1 MEFRERLYQ
10 LRKGRGISQEELA
23 HTVGV
28 SRQAVQKWEAGA
40 ATPDLSNLS
49 ALADYFAVS
58 LDYLVRG
65 IEPEKPAAPSPQQAV
80 IQNYYRGWRYEYR
93 SRRTLFGLPLVHINL
108 CDRSLCRAKGVIAIG
123 NVATGLIAIGGFSA
137 GLLTLGGFSAGLLA
151 LGGPIMEL
159 IALGN
164 VDTAIAGPILSIL
177 GIASIFVCFQLVGT
191 AILQANGI
199 VNLPIIT
206 VIIGGVTKILVNYTL
221 VGNPKIMIFGAPV
234 GTLSCFAVIS
244 ILNLL
249 IIKRCVPNP
258 PRYLVALSKPLAAS
272 VVMAA
277 AAWGSH
283 GLLARVLN
291 GSLTRDMAATAGAIL
306 VGVVV
311 YVILVL
317 ALRTL
322 TREDL
327 EMMPGGK
334 KLAKILHIQ

>member
-40 ATPDLSNLS
+40 ATPDLNNLS

-151 LGGPIMEL
+151 LGG
-159 IALGN
+159 
-164 VDTAIAGPILSIL
+164 
-177 GIASIFVCFQLVGT
+177 
-191 AILQANGI
+191 
-199 VNLPIIT
+199 
-206 VIIGGVTKILVNYTL
+206 
-221 VGNPKIMIFGAPV
+221 
-234 GTLSCFAVIS
+234 
-244 ILNLL
+244 
-249 IIKRCVPNP
+249 
-258 PRYLVALSKPLAAS
+258 LAAGGISLGGLS
-272 VVMAA
+272 V
-277 AAWGSH
+277 
-283 GLLARVLN
+283 GLLAAL
-291 GSLTRDMAATAGAIL
+291 GGGIL
-306 VGVVV
+306 
-311 YVILVL
+311 
-317 ALRTL
+317 
-322 TREDL
+322 
-327 EMMPGGK
+327 
-334 KLAKILHIQ
+334 

>member
-40 ATPDLSNLS
+40 ATPDLGNLS
-49 ALADYFAVS
+49 ALADYFVVS

-151 LGGPIMEL
+151 LGGLAAGGSPRRPLRGPAGCLGRGGIQPRNCL
-159 IALGN
+159 RRRRCQRLWPWAGRRWGSTPPGALRSAPPSLSDGTHIPLPP
-164 VDTAIAGPILSIL
+164 VWLSPWSSFTA
-177 GIASIFVCFQLVGT
+177 T
-191 AILQANGI
+191 
-199 VNLPIIT
+199 
-206 VIIGGVTKILVNYTL
+206 
-221 VGNPKIMIFGAPV
+221 
-234 GTLSCFAVIS
+234 
-244 ILNLL
+244 
-249 IIKRCVPNP
+249 P
-258 PRYLVALSKPLAAS
+258 PRSCS
-272 VVMAA
+272 
-277 AAWGSH
+277 
-283 GLLARVLN
+283 R
-291 GSLTRDMAATAGAIL
+291 
-306 VGVVV
+306 
-311 YVILVL
+311 
-317 ALRTL
+317 
-322 TREDL
+322 
-327 EMMPGGK
+327 
-334 KLAKILHIQ
+334 

>member
-40 ATPDLSNLS
+40 ATPDLNNLS

-137 GLLTLGGFSAGLLA
+137 GLLTLGGAAFSLGIAFGGGAVSGYAA
-151 LGGPIMEL
+151 LGG
-159 IALGN
+159 AAVGQY
-164 VDTAIAGPILSIL
+164 AAG
-177 GIASIFVCFQLVGT
+177 GT
-191 AILQANGI
+191 AFGSTLA
-199 VNLPIIT
+199 
-206 VIIGGVTKILVNYTL
+206 IGRDAY
-221 VGNPKIMIFGAPV
+221 
-234 GTLSCFAVIS
+234 SS
-244 ILNLL
+244 
-249 IIKRCVPNP
+249 
-258 PRYLVALSKPLAAS
+258 AA
-272 VVMAA
+272 
-277 AAWGSH
+277 G
-283 GLLARVLN
+283 
-291 GSLTRDMAATAGAIL
+291 
-306 VGVVV
+306 
-311 YVILVL
+311 L
-317 ALRTL
+317 ALTL
-322 TREDL
+322 EQ
-327 EMMPGGK
+327 
-334 KLAKILHIQ
+334 LHGYSPEVLFQMIHAQLPEAPEWVVRLLLCVCP

>member
-40 ATPDLSNLS
+40 ATPDLGNLS
-49 ALADYFAVS
+49 ALADYFVVS

-151 LGGPIMEL
+151 LGGL
-159 IALGN
+159 A
-164 VDTAIAGPILSIL
+164 AGVLSIITI
-177 GIASIFVCFQLVGT
+177 IAIC
-191 AILQANGI
+191 
-199 VNLPIIT
+199 
-206 VIIGGVTKILVNYTL
+206 
-221 VGNPKIMIFGAPV
+221 
-234 GTLSCFAVIS
+234 
-244 ILNLL
+244 
-249 IIKRCVPNP
+249 
-258 PRYLVALSKPLAAS
+258 
-272 VVMAA
+272 
-277 AAWGSH
+277 
-283 GLLARVLN
+283 
-291 GSLTRDMAATAGAIL
+291 
-306 VGVVV
+306 
-311 YVILVL
+311 
-317 ALRTL
+317 
-322 TREDL
+322 
-327 EMMPGGK
+327 
-334 KLAKILHIQ
+334 

>member
-151 LGGPIMEL
+151 LGGLAAGGISL
-159 IALGN
+159 GGLSVGLLAALGG
-164 VDTAIAGPILSIL
+164 AAFSL
-177 GIASIFVCFQLVGT
+177 GIAF
-191 AILQANGI
+191 
-199 VNLPIIT
+199 
-206 VIIGGVTKILVNYTL
+206 GG
-221 VGNPKIMIFGAPV
+221 GAV
-234 GTLSCFAVIS
+234 RRRGH
-244 ILNLL
+244 
-249 IIKRCVPNP
+249 CVRLH
-258 PRYLVALSKPLAAS
+258 PRYRTGRIFLCRRSGSHPGAAS
-272 VVMAA
+272 R
-277 AAWGSH
+277 
-283 GLLARVLN
+283 LLPRGPVPDDPRPAPR
-291 GSLTRDMAATAGAIL
+291 G
-306 VGVVV
+306 
-311 YVILVL
+311 
-317 ALRTL
+317 
-322 TREDL
+322 
-327 EMMPGGK
+327 P
-334 KLAKILHIQ
+334 